1 MTFTLSPTH
10 VSYANTL
17 RRAIMTEV
25 ETVGFRSDMNSKD
38 GTTEDVNVIY
48 NNTPMTNEMLA
59 DRIGLLPIWVSD
71 PLKWEADNLSEK
83 FLFQLK
89 VKNEGDTTRDVTA
102 SDFKILV
109 PSTDPGKEPEDY
121 AGGNKEFFHPDPIS
135 GDTCLIASLKGKLLN
150 QTPQAIELTARATV
164 GRGRDHV
171 RFNPVSQCSYRYTI
185 NTDEEEQ
192 KKYFERWLRSTK
204 NEDPKALEKKEEDRA
219 KFWREFQTMEVERC
233 FLKDGKDEPYS
244 YDFTIESKGILSVA
258 YIVGRALEVM
268 KQKCL
273 SYASIEKGDM
283 PNIKVQVA
291 DARMSG
297 FDIIIQN
304 EDHTLGNLIQTWMD
318 QNLMDTEEITFAGY
332 KIPHPL
338 RKEMVF
344 RIGVKDGNQTTALAL
359 FSKAAKAC
367 AAMFSVWKENWDEI
381 TGSGSKVA
389 VVAPPSR
396 GRIRNLKLAASAAV
410 ANPAAATTAVVVKK
424 EEEAAPPTQTEEPKK
439 GKRGKL
445 DPRRGTGAFWS
456 TTTPVLE

>member
-1 MTFTLSPTH
+1 
-10 VSYANTL
+10 
-17 RRAIMTEV
+17 MTEV

-71 PLKWEADNLSEK
+71 PLKWESDNLSEK
-83 FLFQLK
+83 FLFQIK

-102 SDFKILV
+102 SDFKVLV
-109 PSTDPGKEPEDY
+109 PSTDPSKEPEDY
-121 AGGNKEFFHPDPIS
+121 ANGNKEFFHPDPIT

-185 NTDEEEQ
+185 NTDEDEQ

-244 YDFTIESKGILSVA
+244 YDFTIESKGILTVP
-258 YIVGRALEVM
+258 YTVGRALEVM

-273 SYASIEKGDM
+273 TYASIEKGDM
-283 PNIKVQVA
+283 QNIKVLVA

-297 FDIIIQN
+297 FDIVLQN

-318 QNLMDTEEITFAGY
+318 QNLMDTKEITFAGY

-367 AAMFSVWKENWDEI
+367 AAMFSLWKENWDEL
-381 TGSGSKVA
+381 TGSAAAVA
-389 VVAPPSR
+389 VVPPPSR

-410 ANPAAATTAVVVKK
+410 ANPGATTVAAKK
-424 EEEAAPPTQTEEPKK
+424 EEEAPAPTQTEEPKK